1 MNRDVCEHF
10 NPAPCARCRR
20 LQLANIIEQDPTTT
34 WGYRE
39 ASHAAAA
46 ELRRLHALNVELLE
60 ALHWIDRRC
69 PKRLMDQALHK
80 IHQEAAH
87 DAGARARAA
96 IARAEGKNHE

>member
-1 MNRDVCEHF
+1 MIER
-10 NPAPCARCRR
+10 AKAKAIRLAR
-20 LQLANIIEQDPTTT
+20 LLEAWTLGKPT
-34 WGYRE
+34 YHRK
-39 ASHAAAA
+39 AAV
-46 ELRRLHALNVELLE
+46 ELRRLSALNGELLE

-96 IARAEGKNHE
+96 IARAEGKV